1 MAGMIIL
8 PLLYVRWG
16 EAMLGKI
23 LKNRYKI
30 VKNLGKGGMAIVFEA
45 QDLLLDRKVALK
57 MLRPEFVND
66 SDFVKKFRHEAKA
79 VARLSH
85 PNVVS
90 IFDIGEDDEKH
101 YLVMEKVE
109 GRTLKDIIEER
120 GKLSIT
126 ESLDIANQICA
137 ALVVAHRNNI
147 IHCDI
152 KPHNVLITPDK
163 QVKVTDF
170 GIARAVTSSTITIT
184 DTVMG
189 SAHYFSP
196 EQAQGGEIK
205 IRSDL
210 YSLGIVLYEMLTGE
224 VPFKG
229 DSPISV
235 ALKHIQEEAKK
246 PSELNKDIPSE
257 VDRLVMKAIA
267 KEPEDRFNSA
277 AEMRESI
284 TRVLKGLQKPGNNKS
299 YVLSDQGDTKILK
312 RVRIDDKTEE
322 KSYLTES
329 REAGYLPR
337 WIKWIAGLVI
347 VFTIVTIGLFVF
359 YKNYMGVPIVEV
371 PDLVGMNFEKGEKVA
386 AQVGLHLE
394 PQPERIH
401 HPEIPEGGIIS
412 QYPPAGERI
421 RQTRSLTVTLSK
433 GPAILTMPDLF
444 NISLREA
451 EVIIN
456 NHNLVI
462 GEKEYLY
469 TNEMPEGYIINQE
482 PAPGEEIN
490 IDTNIN
496 LVISSGPSPIMI
508 SVPNLIGLYRQE
520 ALEIIKDN
528 SLIVGEIEEELTRRF
543 IADQVAAQ
551 EYDPGTEIP
560 EGSKIGLTISKGL
573 VNTEEAKIHSIF
585 VKNIVIDPWPEDQ
598 RIEII
603 VNDNNGRDIVYNKV
617 HHPGDVWTPLT
628 INSVGSTTYEFYK
641 NGELIKKL
649 ERS

>member
-359 YKNYMGVPIVEV
+359 YKNYMGVPIVE
-371 PDLVGMNFEKGEKVA
+371 
-386 AQVGLHLE
+386 
-394 PQPERIH
+394 
-401 HPEIPEGGIIS
+401 GGIIS

-520 ALEIIKDN
+520 ALEIIEDHN
-528 SLIVGEIEEELTRRF
+528 LIVGAIEEELTRRF

-585 VKNIVIDPWPEDQ
+585 VENIVIDPWPEDQ